1 MRKTLALLLLAAVGC
16 EIENTLLFD
25 RSQTDRY
32 TFPDNRVPEHLLREA
47 TLTTDDGA
55 QIALA
60 WAQQAEPTTTI
71 LLLHGRGGNIDEIWD
86 RVMTLWDR
94 GFAVVV
100 IDYRGFGRSSG
111 EPSEAGLY
119 EDGRTTVAW
128 LEQEGVQRETL
139 VVWGISLG
147 TAVASQLGV
156 ELPVYAVVLDAPFT
170 RMRDMV
176 EEATPIG
183 LPGDWVIESEWDT
196 LGRIDGLLSPLVVA
210 HGTDDNIVPLR
221 LGRIVFEAAPEP
233 KAFVP
238 VEDAGHNN
246 LILDHAD
253 PILAA
258 LEAVTQP

>member
-1 MRKTLALLLLAAVGC
+1 MKKALTALLFALLGC

-25 RSQTDRY
+25 RSRTDRY

-55 QIALA
+55 EIALA
-60 WAQQAEPTTTI
+60 WAEQAEPAITI

-86 RVMTLWDR
+86 RVMTLWDH
-94 GFAVVV
+94 GFAVAA

-111 EPSEAGLY
+111 EPSETGLY

-128 LEQEGVQRETL
+128 LEQEGVRPETL

-147 TAVASQLGV
+147 TAVASQVGV

-196 LGRIDGLLSPLVVA
+196 LGRIDRLLSPLVVA

-221 LGRIVFEAAPEP
+221 LGRIVFDAAPEP
-233 KAFVP
+233 KTFVP
-238 VEDAGHNN
+238 LDDAGHNN
-246 LILDHAD
+246 LILDHSDA
-253 PILAA
+253 ILAA
-258 LEAVTQP
+258 LEEVTQ